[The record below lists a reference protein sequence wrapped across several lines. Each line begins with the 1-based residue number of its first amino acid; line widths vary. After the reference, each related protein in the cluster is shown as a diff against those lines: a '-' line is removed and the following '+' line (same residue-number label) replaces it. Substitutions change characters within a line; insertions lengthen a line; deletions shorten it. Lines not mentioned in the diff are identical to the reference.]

1 MSWHKG
7 AFDLSLM
14 TFGKTDDAKILLLA
28 IGLLSDVLWRQAC
41 YLVWARRIYNEVLSQ
56 TLF

>member
-1 MSWHKG
+1 MFARRATSYLESYLECFVFMSWHKG

-28 IGLLSDVLWRQAC
+28 IGLLSDVL
-41 YLVWARRIYNEVLSQ
+41 
-56 TLF
+56 